1 MKKHPLLRWL
11 FIASLVTVIIQFG
24 STSVNL
30 LRNPKD
36 ALLKQ
41 AEKMRNISPNMANQM
56 EELAYE
62 YDTNKYFQVMP
73 YINLLFLI
81 ISLVSVILMWQLKQQ
96 GWYLYLFAEF
106 FPYVF
111 SITNWEDYTKYYA
124 GWNKSVVLS
133 MTLVMV
139 ALDIL
144 FAGLYYY
151 ALRESK
157 NLNESVPENE

>member
-1 MKKHPLLRWL
+1 MKKHSLLKWL
-11 FIASLVTVIIQFG
+11 FIASLVSIIIQLG
-24 STSVNL
+24 STSFNL

-41 AEKMRNISPNMANQM
+41 AEMMKNINPSMANQL

-62 YDTNKYFQVMP
+62 YDTNKYFQLMP
-73 YINLLFLI
+73 YVNLLFLI
-81 ISLVSVILMWQLKQQ
+81 ISLISVILMWQLKQQ

-111 SITNWEDYTKYYA
+111 SVSNWDDYAKYYA

-133 MTLVMV
+133 MTLVMI

-144 FAGLYYY
+144 FVGLYYY

-157 NLNESVPENE
+157 KMNDSAKESE